1 MRVTPRQLRRIIREA
16 FEDHI
21 RRRPKE
27 PMLIELE
34 WDSGRNEV
42 ITVPE
47 DIEAE
52 FREEKDRDRWAADSW
67 LMSWLDDEF
76 GEGGDL
82 VSRWRYANSLQD
94 TEIDPE
100 LKRWVG

>member
-27 PMLIELE
+27 PMLIEIE
-34 WDSGRNEV
+34 WESGQKKV

-47 DIEAE
+47 DIRAE
-52 FREEKDRDRWAADSW
+52 YNEEYWRDRWDAQAWMDTW
-67 LMSWLDDEF
+67 LEDEF
-76 GEGGDL
+76 GISSEHGDF
-82 VSRWRYANSLQD
+82 VQRWRWHAGMEDS
-94 TEIDPE
+94 
-100 LKRWVG
+100 